1 MEVLSN
7 IPIKLDLETVL
18 KQICIRNTSKDIK
31 KTIQGLLEMINPIA
45 KPKAVYEISCV
56 NNREGD
62 SLDIGGVRFTSHVL
76 RVNLEKLEKVF
87 PYVVTC
93 GRELDEIE
101 IPQHQLME
109 YYFLDQIK
117 EIIVRLALSYLH
129 DYIKKNYAC

>member
-1 MEVLSN
+1 MEMFSS
-7 IPIKLDLETVL
+7 IPVSLNLKETL
-18 KQICIRNTSKDIK
+18 KRLRVSDENKYIK
-31 KTIQGLLEMINPIA
+31 KVVEELIDIVRSIA
-45 KPKAVYEISCV
+45 KPKAVYEISRV
-56 NNREGD
+56 NTRKGD

-101 IPQHQLME
+101 IPQSQLMK

-117 EIIVRLALSYLH
+117 EIIVRSALSYLQ
-129 DYIKKNYAC
+129 DDIKKNHAC